1 MDKRRVVLMLDEDAA
16 DILERNASERTKG
29 AYISELLRTAQ
40 SGDTGILERM
50 DNRLSRIEKQ
60 VTKLLAER

>member
-1 MDKRRVVLMLDEDAA
+1 MLEEDAA
-16 DILERNASERTKG
+16 DILDQNASERTKG

-50 DNRLSRIEKQ
+50 DSRLSRIEK
-60 VTKLLAER
+60 LLLVRHQ

>member
-1 MDKRRVVLMLDEDAA
+1 MEKRRVVLMLDADAA
-16 DILERNASERTKG
+16 DILDSNASERTKG

-50 DNRLSRIEKQ
+50 DSRLARIEKL
-60 VTKLLAER
+60 LLAERQ